1 MTSAALTL
9 QGANSTDFT
18 FKVGTGVSS
27 GEDEITVTLSSI
39 SSGAL
44 GIGGSD
50 ISTKENADLASTAV
64 TSAID
69 SLQAARSDIGAAQ
82 NRLDFAAQNVELT
95 RENQEAARSELE
107 DLNVAKAITEFSQ
120 QQLLVQ
126 AGTSTLSQAN
136 QLPQN
141 LLQLFR

>member
-1 MTSAALTL
+1 M
-9 QGANSTDFT
+9 
-18 FKVGTGVSS
+18 
-27 GEDEITVTLSSI
+27 
-39 SSGAL
+39 
-44 GIGGSD
+44 
-50 ISTKENADLASTAV
+50 